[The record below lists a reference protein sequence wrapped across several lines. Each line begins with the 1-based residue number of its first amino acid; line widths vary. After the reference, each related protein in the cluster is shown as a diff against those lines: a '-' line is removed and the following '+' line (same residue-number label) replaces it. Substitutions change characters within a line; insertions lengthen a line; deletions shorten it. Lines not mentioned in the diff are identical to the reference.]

1 MIFDDW
7 NRHNYLHQGDRFEVL
22 GHSISA
28 QIELQKRGKKL
39 SLLCI
44 KINYFSVASLMY
56 SIYISQEFNYN
67 FATICFMSRDLNNHQ
82 ATKIRVCT
90 LVVFSA
96 GGRKHL
102 HTIINKNHGLFTKG
116 RSMVMY
122 AIKTSE
128 PVIQSGASS
137 RTCTSLSIN
146 ASPLRVN
153 SS

>member
-1 MIFDDW
+1 MFWQNVLTIFFYQFRW
-7 NRHNYLHQGDRFEVL
+7 VWIS
-22 GHSISA
+22 SIFIYSH
-28 QIELQKRGKKL
+28 ELNH
-39 SLLCI
+39 I
-44 KINYFSVASLMY
+44 I
-56 SIYISQEFNYN
+56 
-67 FATICFMSRDLNNHQ
+67 ATRDLDNHQ
-82 ATKIRVCT
+82 ATKLRVCT

-128 PVIQSGASS
+128 PVIQSGISS

-153 SS
+153 SSWFYSCIYSWIHIIIFI